1 VKRIKEIPF
10 LFIMICCILFAFT
23 ACDELN
29 GIEEPFTMVIPVG
42 EITANGLEIDTKN
55 GGIEVYYWNESFIK
69 VEGEKRV
76 NGLGNLESEI
86 EKISVNYAVHANQL
100 HIYAS
105 FPDDMNKLFKN
116 VSYGVSM
123 IVYIPEETNKFSDYE
138 MNTSNGSITLSG
150 FDGHFDLRTSNG
162 RVKLSRCSG
171 SIKAKTSN
179 GSIELSDVNGQ
190 IDITTSNGPIKFSNL
205 FLTESTH
212 SFDTSNGSIKG
223 SVTFPLSGNVRLV
236 TSNGS
241 IDLSVPS
248 NTAAD
253 FVANTSNGGISING
267 LPVTYT
273 SDDKTSKMGRINNG
287 GVRLEMKTSNG
298 SINVAQ

>member
-1 VKRIKEIPF
+1 
-10 LFIMICCILFAFT
+10 MICCILFAFT

-105 FPDDMNKLFKN
+105 FPDDINKLFKN

-150 FDGHFDLRTSNG
+150 FDGHFDLR
-162 RVKLSRCSG
+162 
-171 SIKAKTSN
+171 TSN